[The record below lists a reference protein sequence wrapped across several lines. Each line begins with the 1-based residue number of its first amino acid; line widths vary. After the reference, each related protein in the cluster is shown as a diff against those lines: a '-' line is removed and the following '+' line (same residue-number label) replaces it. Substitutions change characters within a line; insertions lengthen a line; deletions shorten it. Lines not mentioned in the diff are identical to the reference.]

1 VGETWF
7 PPRERSDQKAA
18 DGVILVTGGTGF
30 VGGHVVHELR
40 GRDLPVRCLVRS
52 VRKAAKLAAWGCELA
67 EGDVTDAGSLRRAA
81 AGAETVI
88 HLVAI
93 RQGRAEQFQRVMVQ
107 GTRDL
112 LAAASDAGARRF
124 VHMSA
129 LGTSDE
135 TKDLVPYFRA
145 KWETEGLVRD
155 SSIPAVIFRPSFV
168 FGPDG
173 GILPTFAK
181 LAKLTP
187 VTPIIGSGRQR
198 IQPIWADDVARYFAE
213 AVGRHDVTGRT
224 FELGGPDVVSWNEF
238 WERLKRVR
246 GLRRP
251 SIHVPVG
258 LMRVNA
264 LLTERLPGNIPLTR
278 DLLKML
284 EHGDNVVSNEEAVRT
299 FELPLLSLDDQ
310 LRRVA

>member
-1 VGETWF
+1 
-7 PPRERSDQKAA
+7 
-18 DGVILVTGGTGF
+18 VILVTGGTGF

-40 GRDLPVRCLVRS
+40 GRDLPVRCLVRD
-52 VRKAAKLAAWGCELA
+52 VRKASKLASWGCELA

-81 AGAETVI
+81 AGAETVV

-93 RQGRAEQFQRVMVQ
+93 RQGRKEQFERVMVQ

-112 LAAASDAGARRF
+112 LAAAGDAGARRF

-129 LGTSDE
+129 LGTSE
-135 TKDLVPYFRA
+135 ATKDLVPYFRA
-145 KWETEGLVRD
+145 KWETEGLVRE
-155 SSIPAVIFRPSFV
+155 SRIPSVIFRPSFV

-173 GILPTFAK
+173 GILPTFLK

-198 IQPIWADDVARYFAE
+198 IQPIWADDLARYFAE
-213 AVGRHDVTGRT
+213 AVARNDVAGRT
-224 FELGGPDVVSWNEF
+224 FELGGPDVVTWNEF
-238 WERLKRVR
+238 WDRLKRVR

-251 SIHVPVG
+251 SLHVPVG

-284 EHGDNVVSNEEAVRT
+284 EHGDNVVTDDDAAVRA
-299 FELPLLSLDDQ
+299 FELRLLALDDQ
-310 LRRVA
+310 LRRA